1 MTARD
6 ERASDAEFFADD
18 TPVVSYNRVWF
29 NIMRAQRKF
38 LPRIAKAL
46 KACGIN
52 DPIWYE
58 ILLEVELAGKD
69 GQPMAALE
77 DKLFV
82 AQYALS
88 RHISRMEQKG
98 LLRRQFISDGRRKQ
112 ILFLTDKGKG
122 LHGEI
127 WPVYWDAMQAEIG
140 PHMTTDE
147 AYQLS
152 RLLIKLLPGGAQKTG
167 PQG

>member
-6 ERASDAEFFADD
+6 EHSSSADYFGD
-18 TPVVSYNRVWF
+18 NTPVVSYNRVWF

-46 KACGIN
+46 KTCGIN

-58 ILLEVELAGKD
+58 ILLEVELAGPG

-88 RHISRMEQKG
+88 RHFSRMEKAG
-98 LLRRQFISDGRRKQ
+98 LLRR
-112 ILFLTDKGKG
+112 
-122 LHGEI
+122 
-127 WPVYWDAMQAEIG
+127 
-140 PHMTTDE
+140 
-147 AYQLS
+147 
-152 RLLIKLLPGGAQKTG
+152 
-167 PQG
+167 

>member
-6 ERASDAEFFADD
+6 EHSSSADYFGD
-18 TPVVSYNRVWF
+18 NTPVVSYNRVWF

-46 KACGIN
+46 KTCGIN

-58 ILLEVELAGKD
+58 ILLEVELSGPG

-88 RHISRMEQKG
+88 RHISRMEKAG
-98 LLRRQFISDGRRKQ
+98 LLRREFIADGRRKQ
-112 ILFLTDKGKG
+112 ILFLTEQGKG
-122 LHGEI
+122 MHARI
-127 WPVYWDAMQAEIG
+127 WPVYWDAMQDEIG

-147 AYQLS
+147 AYTLS
-152 RLLIKLLPGGAQKTG
+152 RLLIKLLP
-167 PQG
+167 

>member
-1 MTARD
+1 
-6 ERASDAEFFADD
+6 
-18 TPVVSYNRVWF
+18 
-29 NIMRAQRKF
+29 MRAQRKF

-46 KACGIN
+46 KSCGIN

-58 ILLEVELAGKD
+58 ILLEVELAGPD

-88 RHISRMEQKG
+88 RHVARMEKAG
-98 LLRRQFISDGRRKQ
+98 LLRREFIADGRRKQ
-112 ILFLTDKGKG
+112 ILFLTEQGKG
-122 LHGEI
+122 MHARI
-127 WPVYWDAMQAEIG
+127 WPVYWGAMQSEIG

-147 AYQLS
+147 AYALS
-152 RLLIKLLPGGAQKTG
+152 RLLIKLLP
-167 PQG
+167 

>member
-1 MTARD
+1 MTARNEHSSGAD
-6 ERASDAEFFADD
+6 NFGDADPA
-18 TPVVSYNRVWF
+18 VSYNRVWF

-38 LPRIAKAL
+38 FPRIAKAL

-58 ILLEVELAGKD
+58 ILLEVDRAGPQ

-77 DKLFV
+77 KKLFV

-88 RHISRMEQKG
+88 RHVGRLEKEG
-98 LLRRQFISDGRRKQ
+98 LLRREYVADGRRKQ
-112 ILFLTDKGKG
+112 ILFLTAKGEG
-122 LHGEI
+122 LHGQI
-127 WPVYWDAMQAEIG
+127 WPIYWTAIQEEIG

-147 AYQLS
+147 AYTLS
-152 RLLIKLLPGGAQKTG
+152 RLLIKLLP
-167 PQG
+167 